1 MEAAPRGNEGADTIA
16 LGEVF
21 VDSAKAFARLFFFF
35 VAAALTPIGLVSAF
49 SCCFCVVGAV
59 TVGIMDPD
67 NGREN
72 GRTFGAV
79 LVILAGA
86 LLTLLSF
93 IQFAMQ
99 TRAVVAL
106 ERGQTV
112 RFWDELRALPNVL
125 KSYAPVGILF
135 GFAYTMGSV
144 FCVLPGV
151 VVAGLFELVPVAAA
165 DGLDPVEAFTRA
177 RALASRIGLLA
188 FVPSA
193 IHAVVQFGLLI
204 AFALFAA
211 KLDGTGKPHIAI
223 MLVVEGA
230 FAIAAWAAFTYF
242 AVVIPAVI
250 YARLSARK
258 ADDLEGLADVFR

>member
-1 MEAAPRGNEGADTIA
+1 MEEAPRGSEGTGTIA

-59 TVGIMDPD
+59 SLGIMDPHH
-67 NGREN
+67 GREN

-79 LVILAGA
+79 LFIVAGA
-86 LLTLLSF
+86 LLALLSF
-93 IQFAMQ
+93 VQFAMQ

-112 RFWDELRALPNVL
+112 RFWDELRALPKVL
-125 KSYAPVGILF
+125 GSYAPVGILF
-135 GFAYTMGSV
+135 GFAYTVGTI

-165 DGLDPVEAFTRA
+165 DGLDPVEAFTRG
-177 RALASRIGLLA
+177 RALASRIGVLA

-193 IHAVVQFGLLI
+193 IHAVVQFAILI
-204 AFALFAA
+204 AFAVFAS
-211 KLDGTGKPHIAI
+211 KLDGSGSPHIAI
-223 MLVVEGA
+223 ILVVEGA
-230 FAIAAWAAFTYF
+230 FAIVAWAAFTYF
-242 AVVIPAVI
+242 AVVIPAVM
-250 YARLSARK
+250 YARLTARP
-258 ADDLEGLADVFR
+258 ADDLEGLAEVFR